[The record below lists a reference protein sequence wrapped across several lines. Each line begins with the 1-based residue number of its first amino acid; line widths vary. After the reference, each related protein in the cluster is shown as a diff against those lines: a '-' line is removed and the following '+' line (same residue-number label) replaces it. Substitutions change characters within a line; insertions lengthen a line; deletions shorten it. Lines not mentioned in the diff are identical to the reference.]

1 MKTPIL
7 ETERLILRP
16 VSLEDAPAI
25 QKHFNNW
32 NIIRFIGIDVPWP
45 YPDDGAESF
54 LKMQMP
60 LIEEGKVHLW
70 TINLK
75 NTSDDVIG
83 LIEFRFKEEKDDNRG
98 FWLSE
103 DHWGNGYMS
112 EAVEATQDYIFFEL
126 GKERIIVKNALD
138 NVASRRVKEKT
149 GARHIGQDVGKY
161 HEGEKIQDIW
171 EVTADSWRIFQKS
184 RKL

>member
-1 MKTPIL
+1 MKTPVL

-16 VSLEDAPAI
+16 VTMDDAPSL

-32 NIIRFIGIDVPWP
+32 NIIRRIGVNAPWP
-45 YPDDGAESF
+45 YPEDGAESF
-54 LKMQMP
+54 LKMQQEF
-60 LIEEGKVHLW
+60 IRDGKVFLW

-75 NTSDDVIG
+75 DKPNEAIG
-83 LIEFRFKEEKDDNRG
+83 LIEFRFREEMDDNRG

-103 DHWGNGYMS
+103 DHWGHGYMS
-112 EAVEATQDYIFFEL
+112 EAVEATQDWIFFEL
-126 GKERIIVKNALD
+126 GKDKVIAKNAFD

-161 HEGEKIQDIW
+161 HEGEKAQDIW
-171 EVTADSWRIFQKS
+171 EITAESWRAY
-184 RKL
+184 RNG

>member
-1 MKTPIL
+1 MKTPVL

-16 VSLEDAPAI
+16 VTMDDAPSL

-32 NIIRFIGIDVPWP
+32 NIIRRIGVNAPWP

-54 LKMQMP
+54 LKMQQEF
-60 LIEEGKVHLW
+60 IREGKVFLW

-75 NTSDDVIG
+75 DAPNEAIG
-83 LIEFRFKEEKDDNRG
+83 LIEFRFREEMDDNRG

-103 DHWGNGYMS
+103 DHWGHGYMS
-112 EAVEATQDYIFFEL
+112 EAVEATQDWIFFEL
-126 GKERIIVKNALD
+126 GKDKVIAKNAFD

-161 HEGEKIQDIW
+161 HEGEKVQDIW
-171 EVTADSWRIFQKS
+171 EITAENWRAY
-184 RKL
+184 RNG

>member
-1 MKTPIL
+1 MKTPVL

-16 VSLEDAPAI
+16 VTMGDAPSL

-32 NIIRFIGIDVPWP
+32 NIIRRIGVNAPWP

-54 LKMQMP
+54 LKMQQEF
-60 LIEEGKVHLW
+60 IREGKVFLW

-75 NTSDDVIG
+75 NTPNEAIG
-83 LIEFRFKEEKDDNRG
+83 LIEFRFREEMDDNRG

-103 DHWGNGYMS
+103 DHWGHGYMS
-112 EAVEATQDYIFFEL
+112 EAVEATQDWIFFEL
-126 GKERIIVKNALD
+126 GKDKVIAKNAFD

-161 HEGEKIQDIW
+161 HEGEKVQDIW
-171 EVTADSWRIFQKS
+171 EITAESWRAY
-184 RKL
+184 RNG